1 MSSSFLFS
9 FIYIEFRSSRWRSSR
24 SLLSFSN
31 FQRRPSW
38 LVFLLLA
45 LSSIFCCRSS
55 SCSFFLSRSK
65 TAWFACSLYILISV
79 ENLSASL
86 AAWTARSFSWYNCVR
101 ISPFSPSLRSL
112 SSYNI
117 SRMLWFSESLFT
129 MAVSSLEILSISSSF
144 LPRCSFTSCCRVD

>member
-1 MSSSFLFS
+1 
-9 FIYIEFRSSRWRSSR
+9 
-24 SLLSFSN
+24 
-31 FQRRPSW
+31 
-38 LVFLLLA
+38 
-45 LSSIFCCRSS
+45 
-55 SCSFFLSRSK
+55 
-65 TAWFACSLYILISV
+65 LYILISV